1 MGTNRMTTK
10 KITNRDRR
18 KALEH
23 QKAGVEAYEA
33 WNVDLA
39 IQELKAAVEL
49 NPENPDYH
57 LNLAQALARSG
68 DYDQALRVLADFIRL
83 EPDSH
88 LTDRFEQLFASGM
101 DEVEQVLTTKMT
113 QAGMPVEEV
122 GAALQMWLEY
132 RVALGREQ
140 LIIRKAE
147 TWAAALDYIVRKVNL
162 RPVRRYKIADFYGVS
177 DSAVRDRH
185 RDLIDKLDVMPC
197 DYRYFAGEENPLDK
211 LVEAAE
217 LLEELETRFQE
228 T

>member
-1 MGTNRMTTK
+1 MATK
-10 KITNRDRR
+10 KITSKDHR

-23 QKAGVEAYEA
+23 QEAGVQAYEA

-39 IQELKAAVEL
+39 IQEFGAAVDIDS
-49 NPENPDYH
+49 ENPDYR

-68 DYDQALRVLADFIRL
+68 DYDQALRVLAEFIRL

-88 LTDRFEQLFASGM
+88 LTERFEQLFASGM
-101 DEVEQVLTTKMT
+101 DDVEQVLTDKMT
-113 QAGMPVEEV
+113 QAGMPVEEI
-122 GAALQMWLEY
+122 GAALHMWLEY

-162 RPVRRYKIADFYGVS
+162 RPVRRYKLADLYGVS

-185 RDLIDKLDVMPC
+185 RDLIDTLDVMPC
-197 DYRYFAGEENPLDK
+197 DYRYFTGDENPLDK

-217 LLEELETRFQE
+217 LLEELEARFRE

>member
-1 MGTNRMTTK
+1 MTTK
-10 KITNRDRR
+10 KTTNRDRR

-23 QKAGVEAYEA
+23 QKAGIQAYRA
-33 WNVDLA
+33 WDVDLA
-39 IQELKAAVEL
+39 IEELKAAVAL
-49 NPENPDYH
+49 DPENPDH
-57 LNLAQALARSG
+57 QLNLAQALARSG
-68 DYDQALRVLADFIRL
+68 DYDQALRVLAEFMRL
-83 EPDSH
+83 EPDSP
-88 LTDRFEQLFASGM
+88 LTERFERLFASGM
-101 DEVEQVLTTKMT
+101 DEVEHVLTQKMT
-113 QAGMPVEEV
+113 QAGMPVEEI

-132 RVALGREQ
+132 QVALGREQ

-185 RDLIDKLDVMPC
+185 RDLIETLDVMPC
-197 DYRYFAGEENPLDK
+197 DYRYFTGEENPLDK

-217 LLEELETRFQE
+217 LLEELEARFRE

>member
-1 MGTNRMTTK
+1 MTNKKTTSG
-10 KITNRDRR
+10 DRR

-23 QKAGVEAYEA
+23 QKAGLQAYQA

-39 IQELKAAVEL
+39 IEKLQAAVEL
-49 NPENPDYH
+49 DPDNADYQ
-57 LNLAQALARSG
+57 LDLAQALARSG
-68 DYDQALRVLADFIRL
+68 DYDQALRVLAEFMRL
-83 EPDSH
+83 EPDSD
-88 LTDRFEQLFASGM
+88 LTERFEKLFASGM
-101 DEVEQVLTTKMT
+101 DEVEQVLTEKMT
-113 QAGMPVEEV
+113 QAGMPVEEI

-132 RVALGREQ
+132 RVALGREA

-185 RDLIDKLDVMPC
+185 RDLIDTLDVMPC
-197 DYRYFAGEENPLDK
+197 DYRYFTGEENPLDK

-217 LLEELETRFQE
+217 LLEELEARFRE